1 MMNLGTLI
9 LYSMK
14 LIALI
19 KIKYLIGCYF
29 LLFSI
34 VACKRQEKPIEKEK
48 TISIKSTPAKN
59 VSIEKLNGIIKK
71 MLLSNKNLSK
81 QIKNLTQSDIKI
93 CLWYSQNEC
102 STCTDSALA
111 DLYTIAKQFNNKNM
125 VIIIAPELN
134 ERERKLL
141 SLRYDNYFHIISGE
155 QAIWGSFS
163 SSLKKINSVLFTVHN
178 SLEIENTH
186 VLKIRNER
194 SNELYYKKIIPLISK
209 SKE

>member
-1 MMNLGTLI
+1 MNLGTPI
-9 LYSMK
+9 LFNMK
-14 LIALI
+14 PIVLI
-19 KIKYLIGCYF
+19 KIKYLIGFYF

-48 TISIKSTPAKN
+48 SISIKSTPLQSL
-59 VSIEKLNGIIKK
+59 SIEELNGIIKK

-81 QIKNLTQSDIKI
+81 QIENLTQSDIKI

-111 DLYTIAKQFNNKNM
+111 DWYTIAKQFNNKNM

-141 SLRYDNYFHIISGE
+141 SLRYDNYFSIISGT
-155 QAIWGSFS
+155 QAIWGNFS
-163 SSLKKINSVLFTVHN
+163 SLLKNINSVFFTVHN
-178 SLEIENTH
+178 NLEIENTY
-186 VLKIRNER
+186 VLKIGNEQ
-194 SNELYYKKIIPLISK
+194 NNKIYYKKVLPLIVGH
-209 SKE
+209 